1 MQSIPDLTSGIVFII
16 ALLFISRLNRK
27 IRIKEEGEE
36 SECRHLNK
44 GIKSNEGFPCISA
57 CIFKNKY
64 ICPVK
69 SKDILVTKI
78 KFGTDGWRAII
89 ADEYTVENVA
99 RVSLATAEWVKKNFD
114 DPSIV
119 IGHDCRFQGEL
130 FVETAVKVFVSQ
142 GVAVK
147 MAKGFISTPM
157 ISLAAVKKNC
167 SLGVVITASHNPP
180 SYNGFKL
187 KSHHGG
193 PLSPDKV
200 QEVEDMIKDVVESDW
215 KSISLAASPLVE
227 VVDLETEYVDHVRA
241 NFDIKAI
248 ADSGLNLVYDAM
260 YGAGQNVLKRILPDI
275 QFLHC
280 EHNPSFN
287 GVAPEPI
294 AKNLQELERY
304 IKDDG
309 TIDCALATDGDADR
323 IGLYNGKGEFVD
335 SHHIILLLIHYLAKY
350 KGLTGKI
357 ATAFSTTPR
366 VGKMAEHYGFPSEVV
381 KIGFKYIA
389 GIMIEEDVL
398 VGGEE
403 SGGIAVKGH
412 IPERDGIWMGL
423 IIWEFMAKSGK
434 TLDQLIDEVYE
445 IVGSFKFERSDL
457 HITEEL
463 KQRIIRNCEENNYHS
478 FGQYTV
484 KEVQTIDGFK
494 YFFDDER
501 WVMIRPSGTEP
512 VLRVYAEAPTLEEA
526 RVILKA
532 TEQEICN

>member
-1 MQSIPDLTSGIVFII
+1 M
-16 ALLFISRLNRK
+16 A
-27 IRIKEEGEE
+27 
-36 SECRHLNK
+36 
-44 GIKSNEGFPCISA
+44 
-57 CIFKNKY
+57 
-64 ICPVK
+64 
-69 SKDILVTKI
+69 TKI

-99 RVSLATAEWVKKNFD
+99 RVSYATAQWVKENFST
-114 DPSIV
+114 PRIV

-142 GVAVK
+142 GIEVK
-147 MAKGFISTPM
+147 MAKGFVSTPM
-157 ISLAAVKKNC
+157 VSLASVKKNC

-187 KSHHGG
+187 KSHLGG
-193 PLSPDKV
+193 PLSPEQV
-200 QEVEDMIKDVVESDW
+200 QEIEDIILDEIPADW
-215 KSISLAASPLVE
+215 KTASVTNTLVE
-227 VVDLETEYVDHVRA
+227 VVDLETEYVNHVKA
-241 NFDIKAI
+241 NFDLDAI
-248 ADSGLNLVYDAM
+248 TNSGLKLVYDAM
-260 YGAGQNVLKRILPDI
+260 FGAGQNVLKRILPDI

-280 EHNPSFN
+280 EHNPSFH
-287 GVAPEPI
+287 GIAPEPI
-294 AKNLQELERY
+294 AKNLQELEQY
-304 IKDDG
+304 IKAKG
-309 TIDCALATDGDADR
+309 NIDCALATDGDADR

-350 KGLTGKI
+350 KGMSGKI

-366 VGKMAEHYGFPSEVV
+366 VGVMAAHYGLDSEVV

-389 GIMIEEDVL
+389 SIMVAEDVL

-434 TLDQLIDEVYE
+434 TLDELIEEVYE

-463 KQRIIRNCEENNYHS
+463 KQQIIRNCQDGNYKS
-478 FGQYTV
+478 FGKYNISDV
-484 KEVQTIDGFK
+484 KTIDGFK
-494 YFFDDER
+494 YFFDNER

-512 VLRVYAEAPTLEEA
+512 VLRVYAEAPTLDEA
-526 RVILKA
+526 RVILKE
-532 TEQEICN
+532 TEQAICN